1 MKKTARKLKL
11 HRETVSRLDAS
22 VLGRIAGGD
31 EETWEPYC
39 TLHCVSGPLY
49 ECFGTFEPSCRC

>member
-1 MKKTARKLKL
+1 MKKSARKLKL

-31 EETWEPYC
+31 ETWEAYC
-39 TLHCVSGPLY
+39 TIHCVSGPLY
-49 ECFGTFEPSCRC
+49 ECFGTFEASCRC